1 MNSFIASAG
10 SFKVVTGPAAVR
22 SGRYWIGYASG
33 NLTDEIRRKT
43 PEKALEDA
51 RRLEKD
57 ADRKEAV
64 IAATRPLCLD
74 ELCRV
79 IKENF
84 GDRVTIIQREHGLG
98 SADAWIEK
106 TPDGRSA
113 TWRAELKTI
122 PPLDGKTPRGP
133 REYLDLTIK
142 VPVPARKP
150 PPPAIPGP
158 GPEAKIFIDAA
169 ERIWC
174 GQEDFACHALSHARE
189 TRCFSLTPERA
200 LFKELFPPPP
210 GDEPVTSYFG
220 RYDDPLAR
228 ESRVLALLFCAAVLE
243 DPA

>member
-33 NLTDEIRRKT
+33 HRTLGIRRVS
-43 PEKALEDA
+43 PDRALEDA
-51 RRLEKD
+51 RRLE
-57 ADRKEAV
+57 AAPPAEAV
-64 IAATRPLCLD
+64 IKATGPLSLN
-74 ELCRV
+74 ELCDV
-79 IKENF
+79 IKANF
-84 GDRVTIIQREHGLG
+84 GDKVTITQREHGLG
-98 SADAWIEK
+98 SASAWIK
-106 TPDGRSA
+106 ASDGRTA

-210 GDEPVTSYFG
+210 GDEPVTPYFG